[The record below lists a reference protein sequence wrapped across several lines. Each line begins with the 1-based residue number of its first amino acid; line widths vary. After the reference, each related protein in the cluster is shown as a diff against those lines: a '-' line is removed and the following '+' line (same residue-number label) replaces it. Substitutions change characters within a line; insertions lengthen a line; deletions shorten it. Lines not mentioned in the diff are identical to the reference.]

1 MPDPLEQ
8 PTPAEAEPVPVDAA
22 RTSRPRDRMT
32 PQTTLG
38 TALLAYAALNGLGGL
53 FMLTFPRALW
63 VSVGGAPGEAV
74 GNAYASTRF
83 AGAALVALAIAALLV
98 MRKPAHQST
107 LVTVLAIEATLAAAG
122 AVLNGVVDDV
132 PTGDWFTWLIAV
144 VSVAL
149 AGLMWWARIFAR
161 RVLKGK

>member
-1 MPDPLEQ
+1 MPDPSEE
-8 PTPAEAEPVPVDAA
+8 PTPAEAAPTPLEAA
-22 RTSRPRDRMT
+22 GARRPRDRMT
-32 PQTTLG
+32 PQTALG

-53 FMLTFPRALW
+53 FMLAFPHALW
-63 VSVGGAPGEAV
+63 VSIGGAQGEAV

-83 AGAALVALAIAALLV
+83 AGAALVALAVAALLV

-122 AVLNGVVDDV
+122 TVLNGVVDDV

-149 AGLMWWARIFAR
+149 AGFMWWARIFAR
-161 RVLKGK
+161 KVLKGQ